1 MADDWKPGDLAL
13 CVRSGIIRRHRLS
26 RKVVSRGVGLKAGA
40 IYSVESVVQRDRDG
54 DLVLFLH
61 EIDHSDGWGRLASR
75 FRKINPL
82 TDEERDE
89 FIRELNVRKLTPYEA
104 ELAEMREVGL

>member
-1 MADDWKPGDLAL
+1 MSDDWKPGDLAL
-13 CVRSGIIRRHRLS
+13 CVG
-26 RKVVSRGVGLKAGA
+26 
-40 IYSVESVVQRDRDG
+40 EQDG
-54 DLVLFLH
+54 DGPTFWEPVIGGTYHVAAVEIAETGLFL
-61 EIDHSDGWGRLASR
+61 ELQEDPYAFDPSWGWGAEI

-89 FIRELNVRKLTPYEA
+89 FIRELNIRKLTPYEA